1 MSDFVNN
8 KTQAMLPPEQPAEG
22 APAKTETV
30 VIEGVAKDAKH
41 DEEKLA
47 DDESKKVIVKESPGE
62 KDINETVVEGP
73 KLDEEMLRNEEMKK
87 FDVKESSAEKEVETK
102 KTSGEENVGAKK
114 AYEEEDIE
122 TEKDSGEEKCDFSK
136 NIYKKKE
143 ESPKNDINLGAP
155 NEALP
160 APAAENAQNELA
172 HVLAPL
178 EPQDEDTDSEPRFPK
193 RNRRVSK
200 RYPETEFE
208 MKEPKKHRK

>member
-1 MSDFVNN
+1 MSDFVDE

-22 APAKTETV
+22 APAKTKTV
-30 VIEGVAKDAKH
+30 VIEGVAEDAKL

-47 DDESKKVIVKESPGE
+47 DDENKKVIVKESPGE
-62 KDINETVVEGP
+62 KEISETVVEGP

-87 FDVKESSAEKEVETK
+87 FDVKESS
-102 KTSGEENVGAKK
+102 GEES
-114 AYEEEDIE
+114 IE
-122 TEKDSGEEKCDFSK
+122 TEKDSGEEKFDFSK

-155 NEALP
+155 NEVLP

-172 HVLAPL
+172 QVLAP
-178 EPQDEDTDSEPRFPK
+178 QAADSDLEPRFPK